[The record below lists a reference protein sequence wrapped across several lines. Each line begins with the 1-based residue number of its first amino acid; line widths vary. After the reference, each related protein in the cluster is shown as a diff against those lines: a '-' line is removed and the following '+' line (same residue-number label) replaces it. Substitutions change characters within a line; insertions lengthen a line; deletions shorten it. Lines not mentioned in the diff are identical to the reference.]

1 MFKRLENKCRESNE
15 FAWGLT
21 AAGIV
26 LMIIIY
32 KL

>member
-1 MFKRLENKCRESNE
+1 MKWLENRCRESAA

-26 LMIIIY
+26 LMILVAFI
-32 KL
+32 